1 MIMIAVLH
9 EVLLMVILSML
20 LPLISEDWF
29 PYLTGLHKGQNAS
42 KNCELLQ
49 DIPNLAELPFV
60 HYALQSKVPMSA
72 ITSRILQYSKCN
84 PMLMPKILLLTR
96 VGSLSKK
103 KKGKILHDYF
113 SWLSL
118 VIFSML
124 WSWFSTLC
132 HAYSDTIYSKDKIF
146 RFYNSSPTFWGK
158 KWNLLFTITIHLSL
172 FTVTIH
178 SNFCLFKG
186 GCPLYFKQVFSLRT
200 SSF

>member
-1 MIMIAVLH
+1 MLFPIIMIAVLH
-9 EVLLMVILSML
+9 EVLLMVILPVL

-49 DIPNLAELPFV
+49 DIPYLVELPFV
-60 HYALQSKVPMSA
+60 HYALQSKVLMGA
-72 ITSRILQYSKCN
+72 ITSRMLQYSKCN

-103 KKGKILHDYF
+103 KKGRLPF
-113 SWLSL
+113 

-132 HAYSDTIYSKDKIF
+132 HAYSDTICSKDKNIES
-146 RFYNSSPTFWGK
+146 YNSFPTFWGK
-158 KWNLLFTITIHLSL
+158 KWNLLFSVTIHLSL
-172 FTVTIH
+172 FTITIH
-178 SNFCLFKG
+178 CYYSPVTVHSEIL
-186 GCPLYFKQVFSLRT
+186 PI
-200 SSF
+200 